1 MQNNTNVDLA
11 YPDEDNS
18 DKEET
23 AIITNIDEFCTI
35 NELQPNPS
43 NNPPNKISQQ
53 QHQQTQTK
61 KLEEPYKI
69 SSPMQAMNT
78 PQMNLYSFL
87 LNNDNNTVKNKKI
100 SRKKLKMNKKFVK
113 KKIYIIITT

>member
-1 MQNNTNVDLA
+1 MHNNTNVDIA
-11 YPDEDNS
+11 YPDEDIS

-35 NELQPNPS
+35 NELQPTPS
-43 NNPPNKISQQ
+43 NNPTNKISQQ
-53 QHQQTQTK
+53 PHQRTQTK
-61 KLEEPYKI
+61 KLEEPNKI

-87 LNNDNNTVKNKKI
+87 LNNDNNTFKLKKI
-100 SRKKLKMNKKFVK
+100 SKKKLKMK
-113 KKIYIIITT
+113 KKIRKKK